1 MGMMNPMMLMAMKD
15 GKGDK
20 DKMLKMM
27 MLSQAFGGNGAGTNP
42 MANPMMLMML
52 MGDKEGLDDKMMKL
66 MMMSQMTAG
75 NQATGI
81 NPMML
86 MMMNK

>member
-1 MGMMNPMMLMAMKD
+1 
-15 GKGDK
+15 
-20 DKMLKMM
+20 
-27 MLSQAFGGNGAGTNP
+27 
-42 MANPMMLMML
+42 
-52 MGDKEGLDDKMMKL
+52 MMKL